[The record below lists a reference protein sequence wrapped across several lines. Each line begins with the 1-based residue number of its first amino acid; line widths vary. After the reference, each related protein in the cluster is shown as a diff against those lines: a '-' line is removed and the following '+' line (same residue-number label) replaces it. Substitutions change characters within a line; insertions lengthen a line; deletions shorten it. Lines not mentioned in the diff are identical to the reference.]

1 MQLITINDDTYPQKL
16 LSIHN
21 PPPKLY
27 IEGNEKLLNNTSV
40 AIVCS
45 RKFTKYGEKYT
56 KEFASVLSA
65 NNICIVSGLAL
76 GIDSIAHQNSMRNIG
91 KTIAVIGSGFNNIY
105 PPENANLVKQIL
117 ENDGCIISE
126 YSPDM
131 PIDMSNFPKRNRIIV
146 GLSNGIF
153 VVEAAQRSGSTL
165 TGNLALKENK
175 KVFCLPRNIE
185 EIKGV
190 GTNMLIQKGAKLVLN
205 PNDILE
211 DFGIEPLYFEYTE
224 SITTTPLFIP
234 DEYKKIYNFLS
245 STPININALSKKTCL
260 SINELTSKLTMM
272 EIEGYIKSLP
282 CNEYVRL

>member
-1 MQLITINDDTYPQKL
+1 MQLITINDNTYPQKL

-21 PPPKLY
+21 PPQKLY
-27 IEGNEKLLNNTSV
+27 VEGNEKLLNSTSI
-40 AIVCS
+40 AIVGS
-45 RKFTKYGEKYT
+45 RNFTKYGEKYAQ
-56 KEFASVLSA
+56 EFANVLSK

-76 GIDSIAHQNSMRNIG
+76 GIDSIAHQNSMKNIG

-117 ENDGCIISE
+117 ENNGCIISE
-126 YSPDM
+126 YPPDI
-131 PIDMSNFPKRNRIIV
+131 PVDMSNFPKRNRIIV
-146 GLSNGIF
+146 GLSNGIL

-175 KVFCLPRNIE
+175 KVFCLPRNIDD
-185 EIKGV
+185 IKGV

-205 PNDILE
+205 ANDILKNL
-211 DFGIEPLYFEYTE
+211 GIKPLNLKYTE
-224 SITTTPLFIP
+224 PIITTSNLIP
-234 DEYKKIYNFLS
+234 NEYKNIYNYLS
-245 STPININALSKKTCL
+245 STPININTLSQKTAL
-260 SINELTSKLTMM
+260 SINELNSKLTIM

>member
-1 MQLITINDDTYPQKL
+1 MQLITINDDTYPPKL

-27 IEGNEKLLNNTSV
+27 VEGNEKLLNTISV
-40 AIVCS
+40 AIVGS
-45 RKFTKYGEKYT
+45 RKFTTYGEKYT
-56 KEFASVLSA
+56 NEFASVLSA

-105 PPENANLVKQIL
+105 PSENADLVKQIL

-131 PIDMSNFPKRNRIIV
+131 PVDMSNFPKRNRIIV
-146 GLSNGIF
+146 GLSNGVL

-185 EIKGV
+185 EIKGI
-190 GTNMLIQKGAKLVLN
+190 GTNMLIQKGAKLVLH
-205 PNDILE
+205 PNDILK
-211 DFGIEPLYFEYTE
+211 DLDIEPLNINYTE
-224 SITTTPLFIP
+224 SIPIASSFIP
-234 DEYKKIYNFLS
+234 NEYKEIYNFLS
-245 STPININALSKKTCL
+245 NTPINVNTLSKKTTL
-260 SINELTSKLTMM
+260 SINELSSKLTMM

>member
-21 PPPKLY
+21 PPPQLY
-27 IEGNEKLLNNTSV
+27 VEGNEKLLNNTSI
-40 AIVCS
+40 AIVGS
-45 RKFTKYGEKYT
+45 RKFTNYGEKYT

-76 GIDSIAHQNSMRNIG
+76 GIDSIAHQNSMMNIG

-117 ENDGCIISE
+117 ENNGCVISE
-126 YSPDM
+126 YSPEM
-131 PIDMSNFPKRNRIIV
+131 PADMSNFPKRNRIIV
-146 GLSNGIF
+146 GLSSG
-153 VVEAAQRSGSTL
+153 VLVTEAAQRSGSTL

-185 EIKGV
+185 ELKGI
-190 GTNMLIQKGAKLVLN
+190 GTNMLIQKGAKLVLH
-205 PNDILE
+205 PNDILKDLE
-211 DFGIEPLYFEYTE
+211 IEPLNINYTE
-224 SITTTPLFIP
+224 SISIAPTFIP
-234 DEYKKIYNFLS
+234 NEYKEIYNFLS
-245 STPININALSKKTCL
+245 NTPINVNTLSRKTTL
-260 SINELTSKLTMM
+260 SINELSSKLTMM